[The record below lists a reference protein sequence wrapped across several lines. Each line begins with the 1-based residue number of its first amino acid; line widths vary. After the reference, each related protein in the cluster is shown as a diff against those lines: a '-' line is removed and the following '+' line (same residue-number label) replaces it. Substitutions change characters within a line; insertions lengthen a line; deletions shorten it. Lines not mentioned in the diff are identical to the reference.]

1 MTIACAELCLR
12 LTASCRSQSLVLE
25 DALVSC
31 METAFAELLPP
42 NDHGDDDGSHGGGA
56 GGASSQGADAGQ
68 TNRTSIKMS
77 DDDAAL
83 QVRFAAFAGQ
93 LARRRLLPEK
103 LVHTDLLNRLL
114 AALDEQEADILP
126 DLIEAQRD
134 DLRREIIAARESEAR
149 LTCLPPGRAG
159 GLTQILA
166 RAGT

>member
-1 MTIACAELCLR
+1 MARTYR
-12 LTASCRSQSLVLE
+12 RSQLKDELQRAAPMPTHRCL
-25 DALVSC
+25 DPQDP
-31 METAFAELLPP
+31 FAEREVRVAFEWI
-42 NDHGDDDGSHGGGA
+42 A
-56 GGASSQGADAGQ
+56 GH
-68 TNRTSIKMS
+68 
-77 DDDAAL
+77 
-83 QVRFAAFAGQ
+83 
-93 LARRRLLPEK
+93 P
-103 LVHTDLLNRLL
+103 RLL